1 MRALTDPDGSLVL
14 SYDSAPWPKVLFV
27 LTGLFAA
34 TAIYDLT
41 IGSRGGDRLVGLIGA
56 VVTCGLMG
64 VVVTESARVRV
75 SFATRTIE
83 WQRMW
88 AFRRWAG
95 TVAFDEVQS
104 IFAERSIGTERIPS
118 RRIVLKTRDGRDIP
132 FTLGYRPDGGEGL
145 VRLAEQVRRVVG
157 LAGLAVSDDVLRA
170 MLEDGRTID
179 AIKHLR
185 ETKGLS
191 LLEAKHVVEDL
202 MKPKFL

>member
-14 SYDSAPWPKVLFV
+14 TYDSAPWPKVLFV

-41 IGSRGGDRLVGLIGA
+41 IGSRGDDRLIGLIGA
-56 VVTCGLMG
+56 IATCGLMA
-64 VVVTESARVRV
+64 VVVTESARVRI

-83 WQRMW
+83 WRRMW

-104 IFAERSIGTERIPS
+104 IFAERSIASDTIPS

-132 FTLGYRPDGGEGL
+132 FTQGYRPDGSDGL
-145 VRLAEQVRRVVG
+145 VRLAEQVRHLVG
-157 LAGLAVSDDVLRA
+157 LADLAVSDDVLRSF
-170 MLEDGRTID
+170 LEDGRTID

-191 LLEAKHVVEDL
+191 LVEAKHAVDDL
-202 MKPKFL
+202 MKPKFR